1 MQQIHQQHS
10 EPEDIKPVAIIP
22 PKYIKQEPVQQI
34 LIGEQSSSS
43 SPPPTMA
50 IANTMDTE
58 QETTQIHEFVT
69 NDDGSP
75 MLVTGEDGTVYQVA
89 GKNEHGQTVLITQ
102 GADGEQQFLYVAN
115 EGDDQ
120 EGNEGGGLMEI
131 DQSEVQTDEQMGDE
145 EFGQLVGVDGQ
156 PTQFILKA
164 EDADEESDASQ
175 MLSIATDGDSQDGQL
190 TAEVIQADLPSPG
203 GTRKVVLMLPDGSF
217 VMTEVSDEQFQSLN
231 IN

>member
-1 MQQIHQQHS
+1 M
-10 EPEDIKPVAIIP
+10 AIVP
-22 PKYIKQEPVQQI
+22 PKYIKQEPIQQI
-34 LIGEQSSSS
+34 VFGEQPS
-43 SPPPTMA
+43 PTME
-50 IANTMDTE
+50 IANTMDSE
-58 QETTQIHEFVT
+58 HEETTQIHEFVT

-120 EGNEGGGLMEI
+120 DGGGLMEI
-131 DQSEVQTDEQMGDE
+131 DTSEVQTDAQIGDE
-145 EFGQLVGVDGQ
+145 DFGELVGVDGQ
-156 PTQFILKA
+156 TTQFILKA
-164 EDADEESDASQ
+164 ENVDAGDEESDASQ
-175 MLSIATDGDSQDGQL
+175 MLSIATDGDSQDGQM